1 MPVHLKQA
9 RYSTSLLALQK
20 QAEINI
26 NPRSYSITSREY
38 NLTVFPIEL
47 SPVLKPLASVM
58 DTNNTFVAK
67 SFGKCPEACKH
78 LSFTHWVRTLKK
90 RCLKEG

>member
-38 NLTVFPIEL
+38 NLTVFPIE
-47 SPVLKPLASVM
+47 P
-58 DTNNTFVAK
+58 
-67 SFGKCPEACKH
+67 
-78 LSFTHWVRTLKK
+78 
-90 RCLKEG
+90 